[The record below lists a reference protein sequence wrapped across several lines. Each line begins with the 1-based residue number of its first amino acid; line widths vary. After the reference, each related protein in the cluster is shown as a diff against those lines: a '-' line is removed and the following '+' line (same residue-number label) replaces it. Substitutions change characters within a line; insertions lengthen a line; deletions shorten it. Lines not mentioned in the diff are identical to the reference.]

1 MDVKNDILLQK
12 ILANLNKIENL
23 LLLKE
28 APFLSFDQTVE
39 YLRIPAGTLRTYC
52 SKKLLPYYRI
62 NQRRV
67 YFKVDDL
74 NKFVCNELNR
84 QKSEDE
90 IREEAALLSAEL

>member
-1 MDVKNDILLQK
+1 MDVKDRLLLEK
-12 ILANLNKIENL
+12 IITNQNKLEAL
-23 LLLKE
+23 LLLKDR
-28 APFLSFDQTVE
+28 PHLSFEQAVE
-39 YLRIPAGTLRTYC
+39 YLCIPAGTLRTYC

-84 QKSEDE
+84 QKSEEE